1 MRLVV
6 VDRADNVGLA
16 SRNVNVVGG
25 VPVDTISIVFPVEG
39 ERPSARLKIQ
49 GQAKVASGAGSVSV
63 LADGAVLGAAD
74 PDELGWYSLDLPAG
88 ALGDG
93 APRSQGA
100 DELRRTARIMESPET
115 RIEWSSLG
123 PWVSID
129 SFPSGQIP
137 RPTGPTSEE
146 PRDGR
151 RIRRPRA
158 TRRPWQTYAKA
169 AKARAVKAVE
179 ISLDDGRTFVPAKGT
194 AHWSFR
200 LETQD
205 YKEGALRVIVRA
217 RYADGTTA
225 SVEAMYFLDKTPPEV
240 EVLSPSEGGRFNGIL
255 ALSGRATTSTA
266 SNRWASPSARETRRA
281 TRFLPSYRA
290 STSTGR
296 CSARPTWQTGLGL
309 TFFGDNVKLQ
319 GSLRA
324 GADYGFRR
332 QSRELLRRRLRRQA
346 DREHILPAFRLGP
359 RPGLELPVDLAR
371 PRRQLHLFHAD
382 PERSGLLVSS
392 VFGQFEFPK
401 LTLGGSGALRK
412 FSLYT
417 EYQLWVLSSIVAGG
431 FIPKLSFGARI
442 SVF

>member
-1 MRLVV
+1 M
-6 VDRADNVGLA
+6 
-16 SRNVNVVGG
+16 NVVGG
-25 VPVDTISIVFPVEG
+25 VPVDSISIVFPVEG

-93 APRSQGA
+93 PHVLKA
-100 DELRRTARIMESPET
+100 RTSAKDGRIVESPET

-129 SFPSGQIP
+129 SFPSGKYLSYRP
-137 RPTGPTSEE
+137 YLRGSAGWTADPPPTGDKKAME
-146 PRDGR
+146 
-151 RIRRPRA
+151 A
-158 TRRPWQTYAKA
+158 YAKA
-169 AKARAVKAVE
+169 AKARDVKAVE

-194 AHWSFR
+194 THWSFR

-205 YKEGALRVIVRA
+205 YKEGALRVVVRA

-240 EVLSPSEGGRFNGIL
+240 AVLTPSEGGRFNGML
-255 ALSGRATTSTA
+255 ALSGRAYDLNGLQSVGVALRKGDKANYEVPSFIQGLYVDGQVLGGTT
-266 SNRWASPSARETRRA
+266 WE
-281 TRFLPSYRA
+281 
-290 STSTGR
+290 
-296 CSARPTWQTGLGL
+296 TGLGL

-319 GSLRA
+319 ALYGQAPTTDSSGNQESFYGNVV
-324 GADYGFRR
+324 GAKLIANIFY
-332 QSRELLRRRLRRQA
+332 
-346 DREHILPAFRLGP
+346 LPFDSVLGP
-359 RPGLELPVDLAR
+359 DWSFLSTSLGLGANFTYFT
-371 PRRQLHLFHAD
+371 QTQ
-382 PERSGLLVSS
+382 SGGGLLVSS

-401 LTLGGSGALRK
+401 LTLGGSGAFRK

-417 EYQLWVLSSIVAGG
+417 EYQIWVLSSVVAGG